1 MPQHPDRSGAEGIL
15 EALDLALERDSKV
28 YLMGEGVTDPKGI
41 FGTTLGLFDKYGS
54 QRVIE
59 TPLSENGFTG
69 IAIGSAM
76 VGRRPVL
83 VHQRVEF
90 ALLSMEQIV
99 NNAAKAHYL
108 SDGHHSVP
116 LVIRL
121 VIGRGW
127 GQGPLHS
134 QSLESLFM

>member
-1 MPQHPDRSGAEGIL
+1 MPQNPDKSGAEGIL
-15 EALDLALERDSKV
+15 DALDLALERDSKV
-28 YLMGEGVTDPKGI
+28 YLMGEGVTVPKGV
-41 FGTTLGLFDKYGS
+41 FGTTVGLFDKYGP

-99 NNAAKAHYL
+99 NNAAKAH
-108 SDGHHSVP
+108 
-116 LVIRL
+116 
-121 VIGRGW
+121 
-127 GQGPLHS
+127 
-134 QSLESLFM
+134 